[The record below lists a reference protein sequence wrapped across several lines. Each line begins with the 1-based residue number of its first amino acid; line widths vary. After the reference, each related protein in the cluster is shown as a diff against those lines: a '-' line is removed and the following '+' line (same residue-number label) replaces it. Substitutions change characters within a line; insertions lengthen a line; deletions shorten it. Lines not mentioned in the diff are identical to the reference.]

1 MMNEVPNLT
10 PTRSG
15 LGGTLRLIGLF
26 VLLLLAS
33 FAALVVLEVISQ
45 EQLAALGTKIG
56 LLIAIVVATA
66 LGIAAL
72 MAGRR

>member
-1 MMNEVPNLT
+1 MNAEDPR

-26 VLLLLAS
+26 VLLLLAG
-33 FAALVVLEVISQ
+33 FAVLLVLGVITQ
-45 EQLAALGTKIG
+45 EQLAQAGTRIG
-56 LLIAIVVATA
+56 LLIAIAVATA

-72 MAGRR
+72 MGGRR